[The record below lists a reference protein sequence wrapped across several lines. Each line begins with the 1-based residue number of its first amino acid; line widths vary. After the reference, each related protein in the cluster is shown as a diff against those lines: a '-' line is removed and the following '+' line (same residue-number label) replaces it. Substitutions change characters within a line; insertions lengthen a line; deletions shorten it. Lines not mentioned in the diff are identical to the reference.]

1 MCFTIYVAGPTFTF
15 TWSTS
20 RPFLFRSP
28 NYFLSLPLFFF
39 LFDFCG
45 MDEDVTPRRCSLT
58 CRAFL
63 VISPTSDF
71 ISAWVL
77 SGTVSS
83 SFICSWIHYVA
94 ALAFLVGF
102 SLPIILHVDIIGE
115 ETETLGWHFVIVAKI
130 NCLATSTTAAESSV
144 DSNNTNNSLSGP
156 RFAQRRSNS
165 NGMRRRR
172 TRRWGG

>member
-1 MCFTIYVAGPTFTF
+1 M
-15 TWSTS
+15 
-20 RPFLFRSP
+20 
-28 NYFLSLPLFFF
+28 
-39 LFDFCG
+39 
-45 MDEDVTPRRCSLT
+45 
-58 CRAFL
+58 
-63 VISPTSDF
+63 ISPTSDF

-102 SLPIILHVDIIGE
+102 SLPIILHGDIIGE

-144 DSNNTNNSLSGP
+144 DSNNTNNSLST
-156 RFAQRRSNS
+156 F
-165 NGMRRRR
+165 R
-172 TRRWGG
+172 TAAEQQQGDEA